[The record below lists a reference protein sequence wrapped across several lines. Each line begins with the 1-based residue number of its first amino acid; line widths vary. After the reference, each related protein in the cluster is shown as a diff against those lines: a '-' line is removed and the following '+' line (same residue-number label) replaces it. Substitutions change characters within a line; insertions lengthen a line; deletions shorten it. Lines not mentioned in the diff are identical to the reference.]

1 MRNRTGTKGEVQS
14 QRLKNDRSVLGHSG
28 YVCALVLS
36 LGLLW
41 SQPLLQPEPPPRR
54 RAGCALHLGSC
65 HACSQL
71 LSFINASSAR
81 SFTISLTVLSF
92 SAPVRSQ
99 TLVALLKFFGI
110 SAGVLSRVFSTRS
123 RLATTFFHKQHETNN
138 YLVMIIIL

>member
-1 MRNRTGTKGEVQS
+1 MRTRTGTKGEVQS

-123 RLATTFFHKQHETNN
+123 RLATMFFHKQHETNN
-138 YLVMIIIL
+138 YLVMIILR

>member
-1 MRNRTGTKGEVQS
+1 MCLGTFPGSPVEPAAVAA
-14 QRLKNDRSVLGHSG
+14 GAAAE
-28 YVCALVLS
+28 ALCC
-36 LGLLW
+36 
-41 SQPLLQPEPPPRR
+41 
-54 RAGCALHLGSC
+54 CALHLGSC

-123 RLATTFFHKQHETNN
+123 RLATMLFHKQHETNN
-138 YLVMIIIL
+138 YLVMIILR